1 MNYLQ
6 NFGKIIDL
14 RNIILRIFARFLL
27 INKIVYEMISVQ
39 CRRDNYLMN
48 YPFFIILKLR
58 YSQSVLFIY
67 HLRKLRNAKLLQ

>member
-39 CRRDNYLMN
+39 CRRDN
-48 YPFFIILKLR
+48 
-58 YSQSVLFIY
+58 
-67 HLRKLRNAKLLQ
+67 